1 MKGRAK
7 FAAIVIAIIAVM
19 ALLCYYVPVIAAAL
33 LSLVVM
39 FVFAAIVSMLFI
51 EVAKEGEE
59 ASDD

>member
-7 FAAIVIAIIAVM
+7 FAAIVIAIIAGM
-19 ALLCYYVPVIAAAL
+19 ALLCYYVPFIAAAL

-51 EVAKEGEE
+51 EATKEGEE

>member
-51 EVAKEGEE
+51 EVTKEGEE